1 MYREKKTWGDS
12 NRTRTMMIV
21 MVGAMGMCACLVII
35 GLFIWMKNGGK
46 MGGSSSASSNK
57 RILKGDVPNVSAI
70 VKGEKVADIV
80 GSTMFADLYPGVQV
94 VTRNATDKSALPAGP
109 AFVLLQDAK
118 GTVVG
123 VDAAGSI

>member
-1 MYREKKTWGDS
+1 
-12 NRTRTMMIV
+12 MMIV
-21 MVGAMGMCACLVII
+21 MIAAMGMCACIVSIA
-35 GLFIWMKNGGK
+35 LFFWMKNGGK
-46 MGGSSSASSNK
+46 LGSTGGKSK
-57 RILKGDVPNVSAI
+57 RNLKGDAPEVAAL

-94 VTRNATDKSALPAGP
+94 VTRNATDKSGLPAGP

>member
-1 MYREKKTWGDS
+1 
-12 NRTRTMMIV
+12 MMIV
-21 MVGAMGMCACLVII
+21 MGIAAMGICACII
-35 GLFIWMKNGGK
+35 SIALYFWMKNGGK
-46 MGGSSSASSNK
+46 FGGLGGKSK
-57 RILKGDVPNVSAI
+57 RNLKGDAPEVAAL
-70 VKGEKVADIV
+70 VKGEKAADVV

-94 VTRNATDKSALPAGP
+94 VTRSSTDKSPLPAGP

>member
-1 MYREKKTWGDS
+1 
-12 NRTRTMMIV
+12 MIV
-21 MVGAMGMCACLVII
+21 VLIAAMGMCACIVSVALV
-35 GLFIWMKNGGK
+35 WYMSGGK
-46 MGGSSSASSNK
+46 LGSIGSSIGIGSGTSSSK
-57 RILKGDVPNVSAI
+57 RQLKGDIPNVSGI
-70 VKGEKVADIV
+70 VKGEKAADIV

-109 AFVLLQDAK
+109 AFILLQDAS

>member
-1 MYREKKTWGDS
+1 
-12 NRTRTMMIV
+12 MMII
-21 MVGAMGMCACLVII
+21 MVGAMVMCACIVII
-35 GLFIWMKNGGK
+35 GLFLWMKNGGK
-46 MGGSSSASSNK
+46 IGGSSSASSNK
-57 RILKGDVPNVSAI
+57 RVLKGDVPNVSAI

-80 GSTMFADLYPGVQV
+80 GSTYFADLYPGVQV
-94 VTRNATDKSALPAGP
+94 VTRNATDKSALPGGP

>member
-1 MYREKKTWGDS
+1 
-12 NRTRTMMIV
+12 MIV
-21 MVGAMGMCACLVII
+21 VLIAAMGMCACIVSVALV
-35 GLFIWMKNGGK
+35 WYMSGGK
-46 MGGSSSASSNK
+46 LGSMGIGSGTSSSK
-57 RILKGDVPNVSAI
+57 RQLKGDIPNVSGI
-70 VKGEKVADIV
+70 VKGEKAADIV

-109 AFVLLQDAK
+109 AFILLQDAS